1 MVYLIAYDLNRPGQE
16 YSKLYEAI
24 ESLGDWCHC
33 MESVWLVDT
42 CVTTESIGKKLRS
55 ATCLDDNDKLLIAE
69 ICKGMDLQLS
79 PDVQRWIANH
89 ISSNQYPSY
98 GR

>member
-1 MVYLIAYDLNRPGQE
+1 MVYLIAYDFNRPGQE

-24 ESLGDWCHC
+24 KSLGDCCHC
-33 MESVWLVDT
+33 MDSVWLVDAWM
-42 CVTTESIGKKLRS
+42 TTESIGKNLRH
-55 ATCLDDNDKLLIAE
+55 AGCLDNNDKLLVAE
-69 ICKGMDLQLS
+69 VCKGMDLHLP
-79 PDVQRWIANH
+79 PDSQRWIANH